1 MVFLRRISFYEVHYN
16 TMAIIVYGVIEQA
29 FGLARG
35 VLCMYGVFGQL
46 GLVASCTLNIK
57 YLLAEDHQ

>member
-1 MVFLRRISFYEVHYN
+1 
-16 TMAIIVYGVIEQA
+16 MAIIVYGVIEQA